1 MPELYCPSIF
11 TRTPAFE
18 RVVLV
23 WKFQTD
29 KLCAVWLS
37 KLFNQFIGGNKLM
50 LQCCKTVCP
59 ISLFICVILFKRW
72 RIFSLLFKHGA
83 LLPTSDGNASLT
95 VFMNMTTVTVKK
107 SQLSFVCIASYFLS
121 FPALKALMYAIGKN
135 TAEQQTIFD
144 EETVSE

>member
-1 MPELYCPSIF
+1 MLELYCPSIF

-83 LLPTSDGNASLT
+83 LLPTSDGNASLRVYEYDNCHCLEKSVIFRLHSQ
-95 VFMNMTTVTVKK
+95 VFSVVSCTK
-107 SQLSFVCIASYFLS
+107 SFDVCHWEEYR
-121 FPALKALMYAIGKN
+121 G
-135 TAEQQTIFD
+135 TANNLWRGN
-144 EETVSE
+144 S